1 MAALCVSSLFWTILF
16 PQIKKTS
23 IVDVHCHGIN
33 TVAILLD
40 LAISPLPYFLKH
52 GYEEPISPSSFLML
66 SSMMACSEH
75 ELLVCSEN
83 SRHSLWRRNL
93 ACLS

>member
-1 MAALCVSSLFWTILF
+1 MWAALAALCVSSLFWTILF

-33 TVAILLD
+33 TVAVLLD

-52 GYEEPISPSSFLML
+52 GYGEPISRSSFFDAFLMI
-66 SSMMACSEH
+66 
-75 ELLVCSEN
+75 VIF
-83 SRHSLWRRNL
+83 RT
-93 ACLS
+93 